1 MATLFDA
8 SPTTTTTSLK
18 QQHNDL
24 YTATESNATGT
35 VTEST
40 SSPPLQNNT
49 DAYQIRVLGIADQ
62 GAKSRVETQIRLTIE
77 LLNNQGEKVEDW
89 SHIRLPAP
97 LLTTKR
103 RNASTSTLSGNKRRS
118 LEQQQQQQQ
127 QQQQSSSLTV
137 PEESILHLRA
147 SVICESDANRKVKM
161 CQRCVWRE
169 WKRADRKKAG
179 RRLGTTV
186 YDETLME
193 RERHRILL
201 FNSDPLLVF
210 NSGECVLPTRITCYS
225 RHHDERQGFRI
236 KFTMH
241 DHCDNL
247 VGAGT
252 SPPIMITDDHKNLSK
267 LGDKRRRRR
276 KQKPAVSPVNESL
289 PTPEE
294 EALATFDH
302 QDAHMLLAT
311 TATEQQLPLAKIK
324 QESLPQVP
332 ADFLF
337 DSMGLENTTSTTK
350 DASSM
355 APSSLDH
362 TGYLDPCL
370 FFPNTPPTM
379 QDIQLFLP
387 SLLSSP
393 SSPTESGSPGSSSPT
408 SPLTIASTLTSPP
421 LYQHH
426 HQQQQQQ
433 QQLQQHELSQQ
444 EMMHAFLPP
453 LSTLPPPMML
463 GPKIERMIPDQA
475 TTEGGAEITLLGSN
489 FYEGLTCYFG
499 DKPAL
504 TAYWS
509 PTTLVCTVPSSLHAG
524 TVSVTLDPPSSSSS
538 SSSPSSSPH
547 MSSLSSGHPPQLFTY
562 TPSYTSPTEG
572 MINSSTHHV
581 LSSSSSS
588 SSSSLVST
596 KPSLLSFMSSND
608 APPPPAVVTTPGDL
622 ASGWDEQSVQTLTWQ
637 VLNLNMAQTLHD
649 ARQIALKLIQ
659 L

>member
-1 MATLFDA
+1 
-8 SPTTTTTSLK
+8 
-18 QQHNDL
+18 
-24 YTATESNATGT
+24 
-35 VTEST
+35 
-40 SSPPLQNNT
+40 
-49 DAYQIRVLGIADQ
+49 
-62 GAKSRVETQIRLTIE
+62 
-77 LLNNQGEKVEDW
+77 
-89 SHIRLPAP
+89 
-97 LLTTKR
+97 
-103 RNASTSTLSGNKRRS
+103 
-118 LEQQQQQQQ
+118 
-127 QQQQSSSLTV
+127 
-137 PEESILHLRA
+137 
-147 SVICESDANRKVKM
+147 M

-210 NSGECVLPTRITCYS
+210 HSGECVLPTRITCYS

-241 DHCDNL
+241 DHGDNL
-247 VGAGT
+247 VGTGT

-294 EALATFDH
+294 ETLATFD
-302 QDAHMLLAT
+302 QDPPLL
-311 TATEQQLPLAKIK
+311 QQPLAKIK
-324 QESLPQVP
+324 QESSLQQVP

-337 DSMGLENTTSTTK
+337 DAMGLDNNTK
-350 DASSM
+350 ESSL
-355 APSSLDH
+355 SLDH

-370 FFPNTPPTM
+370 FFPTTPPTM
-379 QDIQLFLP
+379 QDIQLYLP

-408 SPLTIASTLTSPP
+408 SPLTMASTLTSPP
-421 LYQHH
+421 LYQHQ
-426 HQQQQQQ
+426 HQQQQQL
-433 QQLQQHELSQQ
+433 LQQHES

-524 TVSVTLDPPSSSSS
+524 PVHVSLDPPSSSA
-538 SSSPSSSPH
+538 
-547 MSSLSSGHPPQLFTY
+547 SGSPPQLFTY
-562 TPSYTSPTEG
+562 TPSYASPTEASA
-572 MINSSTHHV
+572 ITTTTT
-581 LSSSSSS
+581 
-588 SSSSLVST
+588 T
-596 KPSLLSFMSSND
+596 KPSLLSFMSS
-608 APPPPAVVTTPGDL
+608 TLPGDL
-622 ASGWDEQSVQTLTWQ
+622 SSGWDEQSVQTLTWQ
-637 VLNLNMAQTLHD
+637 VLNLNMAQNIHD